1 MSGKS
6 LITVVGAGLVGSLYS
21 IYMAKRGYKVEVFE
35 RRSDMRNISLSVG
48 RSINLAL
55 SDRGFKGLKG
65 VGIDD
70 EIRKIGIPMHGRI
83 MHDVSGQLTFQQY
96 GKEGQSIYSV
106 SRGDLNC
113 KLMDLAEKEGVKI
126 HFEHKCTGVNL
137 DAASAQFQYNGE
149 NVTVQSDLLV
159 GTDGAYSEVRVAMQK
174 TPWFNYS
181 QYYIDYAYKELSI
194 PPNADGTHK
203 LEVNALHIWPR
214 KDFMLIALPNIDG
227 SFTCTLF
234 FPKTG
239 DLSFES
245 LDTIEKAES
254 FFGEHFSDALALM
267 PHFREE
273 YQSNPAAGMVI
284 VKCFPWTWKDSALL
298 IGDAAHAIVPFYGQG
313 MNCGF
318 EDCSIFSELH
328 DVQHSDWNE
337 LMRSYEISRKENADA
352 IAELALRNFIEMR
365 DRVAE
370 PMFLLQK
377 KIEGKFS
384 AAYPHFWTPL
394 YSMVTFSH
402 IPYNEALI
410 AGDKQERIMQT
421 IMKKPNIEQI
431 WDSKEVEDEILA
443 HFI

>member
-1 MSGKS
+1 MSKKS
-6 LITVVGAGLVGSLYS
+6 SIKVVGAGLVGSLYS
-21 IYMAKRGYKVEVFE
+21 IYMAKRGYNVEIFE
-35 RRSDMRNISLSVG
+35 RRSDMRSTTISAG

-55 SDRGFKGLKG
+55 SDRGFKGLMG
-65 VGIDD
+65 VGIDNQ
-70 EIRKIGIPMHGRI
+70 IREIGIPMHGRM
-83 MHDVSGQLTFQQY
+83 MHDVSGNLTYQQY
-96 GKEGQSIYSV
+96 GKDGQSIYSV

-113 KLMDLAEKEGVKI
+113 KLMDLAEQEGVKI

-137 DAASAQFQYNGE
+137 DQASADFQSKSGKI
-149 NVTVQSDLLV
+149 TVKGDLLV
-159 GTDGAYSEVRVAMQK
+159 GTDGAYSEVRDAMQK

-194 PPNADGTHK
+194 PPHEDGTHK

-234 FPKTG
+234 FPKSG
-239 DLSFES
+239 ELSFDS
-245 LDTIEKAES
+245 LDTVDKAEA
-254 FFGEHFSDALALM
+254 FFREHFSDALALM

-273 YQSNPAAGMVI
+273 YAANPAAGMVI
-284 VKCFPWTWKDSALL
+284 VKCFPWVWKDTAML

-318 EDCSIFSELH
+318 EDCSVFSELH
-328 DVQHSDWNE
+328 DAQHDNWKD
-337 LMRSYEISRKENADA
+337 LLHRYEQSRKINADA

-370 PMFLLQK
+370 PSFLLQK
-377 KIEGKFS
+377 KIEAKFS
-384 AAYPHFWTPL
+384 NAYPQYWTPL

-402 IPYNEALI
+402 IPYNEALVV
-410 AGDKQERIMQT
+410 GDKQERIMQL
-421 IMKKPNIEQI
+421 IMQKPNIEQI
-431 WDSKEVEDEILA
+431 WDSDEVENEILSY
-443 HFI
+443 FV